1 MDGWTYVQLVG
12 GEGGGEGSDCNPTCV
27 GRSTPRNDKCA
38 ASQKLHAHL
47 RDSLLMKLMDCSGT
61 RRLTITGS

>member
-1 MDGWTYVQLVG
+1 MDGWTYVQQ
-12 GEGGGEGSDCNPTCV
+12 GEGEREGTDCNPTCV
-27 GRSTPRNDKCA
+27 GRSTPRRNDKCA